1 MRTQCNAEQL
11 GFSCTERRRLVAAF
25 DGGTISSNAG
35 SLQLGKAARVIG
47 LIERLSRCFV
57 RERNPALVEHSVRS
71 MHTSSLLIYAK
82 DPINRQR
89 FAGGLVLDLHALG
102 TVGSG

>member
-47 LIERLSRCFV
+47 LIERLSR
-57 RERNPALVEHSVRS
+57 
-71 MHTSSLLIYAK
+71 
-82 DPINRQR
+82 
-89 FAGGLVLDLHALG
+89 
-102 TVGSG
+102 